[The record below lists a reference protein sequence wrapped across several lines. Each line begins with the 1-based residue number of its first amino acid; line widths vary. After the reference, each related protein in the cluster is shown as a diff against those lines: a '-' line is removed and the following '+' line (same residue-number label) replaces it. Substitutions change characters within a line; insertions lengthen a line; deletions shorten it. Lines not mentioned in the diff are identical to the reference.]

1 MEEPIQEKK
10 LSGSQKTGFVLLF
23 IFALLTVGLSFLQI
37 RNNIYNPFALQIS
50 QSDFDTLQSLQ
61 YDENTKL
68 QQIDTDQDGLTDY
81 EEITFYNTSR
91 YLPDTDSDGLT
102 DYEEIKKGSDPLCPE
117 GETCLADVSATAT
130 STQTGVSPLMAD
142 ILSPDEIL
150 INGQQQLDT
159 STVETNTS
167 TEIGAVITD
176 PNIIFADEPTG
187 NLDNNTASEI
197 FDLLLSLQNDLNTT
211 LLIVTHDIELA
222 NKLDNTF
229 ALHNGNL
236 KHC

>member
-176 PNIIFADEPTG
+176 PNVLREMLVDTG
-187 NLDNNTASEI
+187 KVTMEDLQNIDDDTLLQLAKEI
-197 FDLLLSLQNDLNTT
+197 FSTQFQDQTT
-211 LLIVTHDIELA
+211 
-222 NKLDNTF
+222 NNS
-229 ALHNGNL
+229 NNSQ
-236 KHC
+236 

>member
-117 GETCLADVSATAT
+117 GETCLADVSAAAT

-176 PNIIFADEPTG
+176 PNVLREMLVDTG
-187 NLDNNTASEI
+187 KVTMEDLQNIDDDTLLQLAKEI
-197 FDLLLSLQNDLNTT
+197 FSTQFQDQTT
-211 LLIVTHDIELA
+211 
-222 NKLDNTF
+222 NNS
-229 ALHNGNL
+229 NNSQ
-236 KHC
+236 